1 MSKFVDEKLIFTTNW
16 VKLKNFK
23 NDKSDGGGGGGVG
36 VGGGESSVV
45 TAGHHL

>member
-23 NDKSDGGGGGGVG
+23 NDKSEGGGGGIQHGD
-36 VGGGESSVV
+36 
-45 TAGHHL
+45 TAGHQL